1 MNSESRVVPGMGP
14 SSRFDLK
21 TISFIALLSLSWR
34 IIMQSS
40 RVRLSSAL
48 TNWLSTL
55 SSALLMKWTQ
65 KSYEFVQLSN
75 DLSSKLSLSLT
86 ILRIIYHSKR
96 YELTLAVALIVALN
110 VVRVLTSSN
119 LDIYNLSWKSQVIS
133 MDVLENA

>member
-1 MNSESRVVPGMGP
+1 MNSESRVVPGIGP

-86 ILRIIYHSKR
+86 ILRSIYHLKR

-110 VVRVLTSSN
+110 LVRALTSSN
-119 LDIYNLSWKSQVIS
+119 LDIYNLSWKNQVIS
-133 MDVLENA
+133 IDVLENA